1 MRVLVIDDDAMVSHW
16 VAKVLREADHDVDVA
31 ATAGEGHRVAHSV
44 SYDLALVDLDL
55 PDGSGLSVIHDLR
68 RAGKTMPII
77 VMTGRA
83 DDDGVVAGLNA
94 GADDY
99 LVKPVSTDVLR
110 ARVRAALRR
119 GGAIKLDE
127 LVLGELAMD
136 RVQHIVRAAGA
147 VLTLSPKEYKL
158 LEYFMLR
165 PEQMVPRTDLLEQVW
180 GMRFDTFTN
189 VVDTTVSRLRQKLT
203 GAVGTPRLRT
213 ARGVGYV
220 LTAAPDEDDA
230 DAARA

>member
-31 ATAGEGHRVAHSV
+31 GTVGEGHRLAVAKA
-44 SYDLALVDLDL
+44 YDLAVVDLDL
-55 PDGSGLSVIHDLR
+55 PDGSGLAVIHDLR
-68 RAGKTMPII
+68 RAGRTMPIL

-99 LVKPVSTDVLR
+99 LVKPVGTDVLR

-119 GGAIKLDE
+119 GGAVALDE
-127 LVLGELAMD
+127 LVLGDLTMD
-136 RVQHIVRAAGA
+136 RVHHVVRASGT
-147 VLTLSPKEYKL
+147 VLALSPKEFKL

-165 PEQMVPRTDLLEQVW
+165 PEQMVPRSDLLEQVW

-203 GAVGTPRLRT
+203 GAAARPRLRT

-220 LTAAPDEDDA
+220 LTTA
-230 DAARA
+230 DGAE